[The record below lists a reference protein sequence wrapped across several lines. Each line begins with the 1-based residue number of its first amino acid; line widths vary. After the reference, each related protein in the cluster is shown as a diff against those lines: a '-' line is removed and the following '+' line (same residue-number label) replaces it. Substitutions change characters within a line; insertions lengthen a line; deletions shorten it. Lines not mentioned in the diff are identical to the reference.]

1 MPFEDDEIEESKLK
15 NNGLKQVSS
24 KKSIFDASKQE
35 KPSFENFEKK
45 VDQIHKKMNDYK
57 SRASELAIS
66 YKKLIMDKTLPQN
79 KNIFI
84 EDSEKEILSKM
95 VNLAVE
101 INNDEDEQEGMGTLG
116 WITLLLKYFLYHRD
130 RLNSLEY
137 AVSQLQ
143 KSNEELKKKI
153 TSLSTPIDQGSK
165 SE

>member
-1 MPFEDDEIEESKLK
+1 MPFEDDEVDESKLK
-15 NNGLKQVSS
+15 KSGLKQVST
-24 KKSIFDASKQE
+24 KKSIFEADKQE
-35 KPSFENFEKK
+35 KPDFQNFEKR

-57 SRASELAIS
+57 SRAGDLAIA

-79 KNIFI
+79 KNVFI
-84 EDSEKEILSKM
+84 EDSEREILSKM

-130 RLNSLEY
+130 RINSLEY
-137 AVSQLQ
+137 AISQLQ

-153 TSLSTPIDQGSK
+153 TSITVPLDQGTK
-165 SE
+165 GE

>member
-1 MPFEDDEIEESKLK
+1 MPFEDDEIDESKLK

-24 KKSIFDASKQE
+24 KKSIFDTSKQE

-57 SRASELAIS
+57 TRASELAVS